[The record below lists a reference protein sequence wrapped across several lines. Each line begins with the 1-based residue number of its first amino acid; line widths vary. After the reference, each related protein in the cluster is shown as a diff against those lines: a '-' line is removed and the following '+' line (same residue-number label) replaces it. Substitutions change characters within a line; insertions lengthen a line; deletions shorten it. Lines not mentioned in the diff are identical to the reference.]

1 MTNSLEPARSGIARV
16 LIVDDE
22 PDLRELLELTL
33 IKMGLDIDSAESV
46 VRAKELLGRRAYQLC
61 LTDMLLPDGNG
72 LELVRQ
78 LVDGQPSVPVAVITA
93 YGSPESAVA
102 ALKAGAFDYLTKPV
116 SLEQLRTTVYAALKS
131 ATPIAPV
138 TEPSGQ
144 QSPGA
149 AGLKV
154 DAPKALLAG
163 ESAQIQ
169 ELRHMIE
176 RLARSMAP
184 VAIYGESGS
193 GKEVAAR
200 AIHLTSARADKPFVA
215 VNCGAIPESLVEAE
229 FFGYRKGAFTGADA
243 DRDGFFQAAHGG
255 TLFLDEVAELPLA
268 MQVKLLRAI
277 QERRVRKLGS
287 TAEQPVDV
295 RIISATHRD
304 LADQVRAGLFREDLY
319 YRLHV
324 IELRVPALRERGAD
338 ILVLADNIL
347 ARLSKLEGRTQPRH
361 LTEAARACL
370 LRYAFPGNVRELEN
384 LLERA
389 SALSPDDLIRVED
402 LGVRI
407 ETPPDYPR
415 ASDVAATSV
424 DFSLTSGEPL
434 NLMGRVL
441 EFPIDMPAEIELIE
455 RAFIQAALERTQGNR
470 TAAAQLLGVSFR
482 QLRYRMKVLGIA

>member
-1 MTNSLEPARSGIARV
+1 MADTTRSGIARV

-33 IKMGLDIDSAESV
+33 IKLGLDTDTAGSLTE
-46 VRAKELLGRRAYQLC
+46 AKLCLDKREYQLC
-61 LTDMLLPDGNG
+61 LTDMMLPDGNG
-72 LELVRQ
+72 LDLVRH
-78 LVDGQPSVPVAVITA
+78 LSEASPAVPVAVLTA
-93 YGSPESAVA
+93 YGSAESAVT

-116 SLEQLRTTVYAALKS
+116 ALEQLRTTVQSALKS
-131 ATPIAPV
+131 L
-138 TEPSGQ
+138 SGTA
-144 QSPGA
+144 STNTVKTLVGTA
-149 AGLKV
+149 AV
-154 DAPKALLAG
+154 AENAPKALLAG
-163 ESAQIQ
+163 ESPKIQ
-169 ELRHMIE
+169 ELRQMIQ

-200 AIHLTSARADKPFVA
+200 AIHLASARSDRPFVP

-229 FFGYRKGAFTGADA
+229 FFGYKKGAFTGADA

-255 TLFLDEVAELPLA
+255 TLFLDEVAELPLP

-277 QERRVRKLGS
+277 QERQVRKLGVTS
-287 TAEQPVDV
+287 EQPVDV

-304 LADQVRAGLFREDLY
+304 LADQVKAGLFREDLY

-324 IELRVPALRERGAD
+324 IELQIPALRERGQD
-338 ILVLADNIL
+338 ILVLAENIL
-347 ARLSKLEGRTQPRH
+347 ARLAQREGRQHPR
-361 LTEAARACL
+361 LLSEAARSCL

-389 SALSPDDLIRVED
+389 SALATDDLIRAED

-415 ASDVAATSV
+415 SSAVAATPV
-424 DFSLTSGEPL
+424 DFSLSTAEPL
-434 NLMGRVL
+434 QMMGRSL
-441 EFPIDMPAEIELIE
+441 KFPIDMPAEIELAERTFIE
-455 RAFIQAALERTQGNR
+455 AALHRTQGNR

-482 QLRYRMKVLGIA
+482 HLRYRMKVLDIS

>member
-1 MTNSLEPARSGIARV
+1 MADTTRSGIARV

-33 IKMGLDIDSAESV
+33 IKLGLDTDTAGSLTE
-46 VRAKELLGRRAYQLC
+46 AKLCLDKREYQLC
-61 LTDMLLPDGNG
+61 LTDMMLPDGNG
-72 LELVRQ
+72 LDLVRH
-78 LVDGQPSVPVAVITA
+78 LSEASPAVPVAVLTA
-93 YGSPESAVA
+93 YGSAESAVT

-116 SLEQLRTTVYAALKS
+116 ALEQLRTTVQSALKS
-131 ATPIAPV
+131 LSGTASANTVKTLVAT
-138 TEPSGQ
+138 
-144 QSPGA
+144 A
-149 AGLKV
+149 AV
-154 DAPKALLAG
+154 AENAPKALLAG
-163 ESAQIQ
+163 ESPKIQ
-169 ELRHMIE
+169 ELRQMIQ

-200 AIHLTSARADKPFVA
+200 AIHLASARSDRPFVP

-229 FFGYRKGAFTGADA
+229 FFGYKKGAFTGADA

-255 TLFLDEVAELPLA
+255 TLFLDEVAELPLP

-277 QERRVRKLGS
+277 QERQVRKLGVTS
-287 TAEQPVDV
+287 EQPVDV

-304 LADQVRAGLFREDLY
+304 LADQVKAGLFREDLY

-324 IELRVPALRERGAD
+324 IELQIPALRERGED

-347 ARLSKLEGRTQPRH
+347 MRLAQREGRHQPRQ
-361 LTEAARACL
+361 LTEAARSCL
-370 LRYAFPGNVRELEN
+370 LRYSFPGNVRELEN

-389 SALSPDDLIRVED
+389 SALATDDLIRVED

-415 ASDVAATSV
+415 SSAVAATPV
-424 DFSLTSGEPL
+424 DFSLSTAEPL
-434 NLMGRVL
+434 QMMGRLL
-441 EFPIDMPAEIELIE
+441 EFPIDMPAEIELAE
-455 RAFIQAALERTQGNR
+455 RAFIEAALHRTQGNR

-482 QLRYRMKVLGIA
+482 HLRYRMKVLGIA